1 MASSTDS
8 GSSTGRA
15 PRSKS
20 PWRSSRSRER
30 SATPAPEPSASRLLF
45 EPRRDLAVPIAVE
58 VFRRDGEGALEYATN
73 LSPSGVCLHARLRFT
88 VGEGVTVAFALP
100 GEDGRIRARGRVTW
114 REDDDPKSEACFLE
128 TGVRFE
134 VVDETDRERI
144 TRFVRELE
152 RE

>member
-1 MASSTDS
+1 MAYSTDS
-8 GSSTGRA
+8 ESSTVRA
-15 PRSKS
+15 PSSKG
-20 PWRSSRSRER
+20 PRRSSRLRGR

-45 EPRRDLAVPIAVE
+45 EPRRDLLVPIAVE
-58 VFRRDGEGALEYATN
+58 VFRRDGEAALEYATN
-73 LSPSGVCLHARLRFT
+73 LSPGGVCLHARLRLT
-88 VGEGVTVAFALP
+88 VGENVTVAFALP
-100 GEDGRIRARGRVTW
+100 GDEGRIRARGRVPW
-114 REDDDPKSEACFLE
+114 REDDDPRAEARFLE